1 MLHQQIKEDVKKAML
16 EKNPVKLNAVRGLV
30 AAFTN
35 ELVATKRKPD
45 EWLTDTEATA
55 VIRRGVKQRQDSIEQ
70 FKAGG
75 RKDLVK
81 QEEVELEVLRVY
93 LPPELSTKEIEKSV
107 KAKIA
112 ELKIKDKKDLGK
124 LTGAVMKDL
133 KGQADGA
140 VVKAI
145 IEKLFKP

>member
-1 MLHQQIKEDVKKAML
+1 MLHQQIKEDVKRAML
-16 EKNPVKLNAVRGLV
+16 EKNPIKLNAIRGLV

-35 ELVATKRKPD
+35 ELVATKRKPE
-45 EWLTDTEATA
+45 EWLTDAQATA
-55 VIRRGVKQRQDSIEQ
+55 VVRRGVKQRQDSIEQ

-107 KAKIA
+107 KAKIV
-112 ELKIKDKKDLGK
+112 ELKIKNKKDIGK

-133 KGQADGA
+133 KGEADGA
-140 VVKAI
+140 TVKAV
-145 IEKLFKP
+145 IEKLLV

>member
-1 MLHQQIKEDVKKAML
+1 MLHKQIKEDVKKAML
-16 EKNPVKLNAVRGLV
+16 EKNPLKLNAVRSLV

-35 ELVATKRKPD
+35 ELVATKRKPE
-45 EWLTDTEATA
+45 EWLTDAEATT

-70 FKAGG
+70 FKLGG

-81 QEEVELEVLRVY
+81 QEEAELEVLRVY
-93 LPPELSTKEIEKSV
+93 PPPELSTKEIEKSV

-112 ELKIKDKKDLGK
+112 ELKIKDKKDIGK

-133 KGQADGA
+133 KGQADGSA
-140 VVKAI
+140 VKAV
-145 IEKLFKP
+145 IEKLLK